1 MSKQE
6 AEAVLFGTSDK
17 KPTRSEKK
25 AATRAFVR
33 AEEEDARKA
42 LVARAKGKLPEQ
54 LKKLGRPSSYNER
67 QADIILAR
75 LSNGESLDMICQ
87 DKDMPAE
94 STVFLWLQKE
104 PSFSE
109 RYARAREAQAHV
121 LFDQCLAIADDT
133 SKDLIVTEDGDV
145 TANPS
150 AVARAKLQIETR
162 FRMAGKLSPKV
173 YGERSESVT
182 SQVNVQVNALT
193 VDARSLAPEQR
204 ESLRA
209 MLLQARG
216 DTLDG

>member
-1 MSKQE
+1 
-6 AEAVLFGTSDK
+6 
-17 KPTRSEKK
+17 
-25 AATRAFVR
+25 
-33 AEEEDARKA
+33 
-42 LVARAKGKLPEQ
+42 
-54 LKKLGRPSSYNER
+54 
-67 QADIILAR
+67 
-75 LSNGESLDMICQ
+75 
-87 DKDMPAE
+87 
-94 STVFLWLQKE
+94 LQKE

-109 RYARAREAQAHV
+109 RYTRARESQAHV

-133 SKDLIVTEDGDV
+133 SKDLIITEGGDV

-173 YGERSESVT
+173 YGERSEAVT

-193 VDARSLAPEQR
+193 VDARQLAPDQR
-204 ESLRA
+204 EALRA